1 MSDNTEINVT
11 WSEWVIWRRYV
22 MAAYKYELKLEN
34 GGVNPDYKDKRWSL
48 KMLILTSTEIGLIVQ
63 AN

>member
-11 WSEWVIWRRYV
+11 WLYWVIWRRYIIAV
-22 MAAYKYELKLEN
+22 YKYELKFEN
-34 GGVNPDYKDKRWSL
+34 GGVNSGYKDRSWSL
-48 KMLILTSTEIGLIVQ
+48 KTLILTSTERGLVVP

>member
-11 WSEWVIWRRYV
+11 WLEWAIWRRYI
-22 MAAYKYELKLEN
+22 MDAYKFELKLEN
-34 GGVNPDYKDKRWSL
+34 AGVNSDYKDKSWSL
-48 KMLILTSTEIGLIVQ
+48 KMLILTSTEIGLVVP